1 MPFTEQELCQIGKG
15 LISNVLQMMVVME
28 FGKAATSS
36 GHELGISTAC
46 CKCDIAMQH

>member
-1 MPFTEQELCQIGKG
+1 M
-15 LISNVLQMMVVME
+15 ISNVLLTMAMGE
-28 FGKAATSS
+28 FGKTATSG